1 VSVTL
6 LNQKD
11 NKLMMNSSSQS
22 DSPLKIDLLS
32 CIDDEIA
39 NNPNDVI
46 EIAVED

>member
-1 VSVTL
+1 
-6 LNQKD
+6 
-11 NKLMMNSSSQS
+11 MINSSSQS
-22 DSPLKIDLLS
+22 DSPLKIDLLSS